1 MADILVPEPPS
12 RRWRVAV
19 VAGTLVLAAGG
30 VALGLTLG
38 GSTSGYRTV
47 AARDGTVD
55 KTVTVTGSVEPVNR
69 VTLSFG
75 VEGIVATV
83 AVHVGERVAA
93 GQTLATLRTTALSRQ
108 VIEDTADLR
117 AAQAA
122 ITADETDQADGGGA
136 GGTGSTGSGST
147 SGGAGGAPG
156 STSGGKSAGTSPGT
170 LHAAQQAVVNAQKT
184 ADAAEQTAAQALAAA
199 DTACGTT
206 STGSGTAAAKGSTT
220 TTTTT
225 TTQPPHGSASGT
237 ACATA
242 LHDALVDQQALATDQ
257 RAVTTA
263 ETALAKVLSEEKT
276 ATGTT
281 GGTVPPSTRTT
292 TPSTSPSTGATGA
305 TGTGAIPVGSATTSK
320 SQAAQLADDQATVD
334 SDDATLLTA
343 QQSLAEADLT
353 SPIAGTVGAVGVAAG
368 QAAGSG
374 SETAAF
380 TILTQHAF
388 EAEGLVSPTQ
398 VPQLATGD
406 TVRVTVDGR
415 PSTITGRVTRVG
427 PVNTALGFQYP
438 VVVALP
444 GGTSGLFT
452 GSLCQMTVVERV
464 VRHTL
469 AVPTSAVHTK
479 HGRSTVTVLRNG
491 KAVSVQVGV
500 GIVGMDE
507 TQILDGL
514 HPGEDVVL
522 ADLTRPLPKP
532 PSVSGH
538 SRTEIPVPGGR
549 FFIVGNGGSGYVS
562 YAPLVRPTG

>member
-1 MADILVPEPPS
+1 MADSPALDTRP
-12 RRWRVAV
+12 RHRRVAAA
-19 VAGTLVLAAGG
+19 AGAAVLAAAG
-30 VALGLTLG
+30 VVLGLTLAT
-38 GSTSGYRTV
+38 STSAYRTV
-47 AARDGTVD
+47 AARDATVEQ
-55 KTVTVTGSVEPVNR
+55 TVTVTGSVEPVNR

-83 AVHVGERVAA
+83 AVHVDERVAA

-108 VIEDTADLR
+108 VFEDRAELR

-122 ITADETDQADGGGA
+122 VTADETDQAGGG
-136 GGTGSTGSGST
+136 GSGST
-147 SGGAGGAPG
+147 SATAPG
-156 STSGGKSAGTSPGT
+156 STSGGSGGTGGTSGGKPAGTATPT
-170 LHAAQQAVVNAQKT
+170 LHAAQQAVVSAQKA
-184 ADAAEQTAAQALAAA
+184 ADAAEESAAQALAAA

-206 STGSGTAAAKGSTT
+206 STGGTAAAKGSPTT
-220 TTTTT
+220 TTS
-225 TTQPPHGSASGT
+225 TTQPAHGSGPGT

-242 LHDALVDQQALATDQ
+242 LHDALVAQQALATDE

-263 ETALAKVLSEEKT
+263 ETALAKVLSEDKT
-276 ATGTT
+276 TTGTT
-281 GGTVPPSTRTT
+281 GGTVPPSTTTTT
-292 TPSTSPSTGATGA
+292 TPTLPSTGATG
-305 TGTGAIPVGSATTSK
+305 TGVTPVGSATTPM

-334 SDDATLLTA
+334 TDDATLLTA

-353 SPIAGTVGAVGVAAG
+353 APIAGTVGTVDIAAG
-368 QAAGSG
+368 QATGSG

-388 EAEGLVSPTQ
+388 EADGLVSPTQ

-406 TVRVTVDGR
+406 SVRVNVDGR
-415 PSTITGRVTRVG
+415 SSTITGRVTRIG
-427 PVNTALGFQYP
+427 PVDTTLGFQYP

-444 GGTSGLFT
+444 ARTSGLFT

-469 AVPTSAVHTK
+469 AVPTSAVHTR

-491 KAVSVQVGV
+491 KTVRVPVGV

-514 HPGEDVVL
+514 HRGEAVVL
-522 ADLTRPLPKP
+522 ADLTRTLPKP
-532 PSVSGH
+532 PSVSGR
-538 SRTEIPVPGGR
+538 SRNGIPVTVPGGH